1 MLNLNIIFFII
12 IIFIPNIQYIIPIF
26 LFSQLLFDICLEIE
40 NK

>member
-1 MLNLNIIFFII
+1 MDQNTLFMIVLICTPEIK
-12 IIFIPNIQYIIPIF
+12 YIIPIF